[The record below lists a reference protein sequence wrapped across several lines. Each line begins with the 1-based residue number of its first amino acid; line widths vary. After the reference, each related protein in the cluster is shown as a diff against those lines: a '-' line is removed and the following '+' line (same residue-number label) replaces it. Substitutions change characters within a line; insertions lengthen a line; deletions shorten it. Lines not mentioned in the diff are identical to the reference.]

1 MNMKEAAQMA
11 ANQNGV
17 ITQTA
22 LNFQVNFINYTL
34 DTFRLDFQGYYYY
47 FQISMNFETFLK

>member
-22 LNFQVNFINYTL
+22 LNFQVNCKIDHFHPFLTSNYWV
-34 DTFRLDFQGYYYY
+34 
-47 FQISMNFETFLK
+47 